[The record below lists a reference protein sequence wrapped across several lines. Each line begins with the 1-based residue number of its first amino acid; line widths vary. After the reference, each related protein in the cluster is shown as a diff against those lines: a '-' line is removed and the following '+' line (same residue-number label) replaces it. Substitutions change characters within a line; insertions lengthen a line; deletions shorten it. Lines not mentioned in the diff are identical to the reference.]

1 MSKYLVIVESPTKEK
16 TLKKILG
23 RDYMIK
29 SSKGHL
35 IDLPKT
41 KLGISI
47 ENNFQPEYVVIPK
60 QRRILKDLEES
71 TKGKERVFLATDPDR
86 EGEAMAWHIAQKLQV
101 IEGKSRVY
109 FNEITERA
117 VSQAFEKPREINLNM
132 VNSQKARRL
141 LDRLVGYK
149 ISPLLW
155 KKIGKK
161 LSAGRVQSVA
171 LRLICEREEEIAKF
185 KIEEYWTINA
195 LFKKKEDKKAEPFE
209 ARLFSI
215 KSKKTTIKT
224 KKEAFEICH
233 EVKNHDLYVKN
244 ITKKKESKNPSPP
257 FITSTLQ
264 QEAFNKLNFP
274 IKKTMLIAQQLYEGI
289 TLGNKGNIGLIT
301 YMRTDSIRVSDE
313 AKSEAKKYID
323 EHYGKDFAK
332 SSQNIKKVKN
342 MAKNIKIQDA
352 HESIRP
358 TYILNHPESI
368 KKYLTIDQYR
378 LYNLIWQRFIASRMK
393 AAYLEKISVDIESGY
408 YIFRT
413 SGYQILFKGYMILYD
428 QNNQELNKIPDLKEK
443 DQLQLLKIESNQ
455 SFTKPPPRYTEAS
468 LVKKLEKEGIG
479 RPSTYVPTIST
490 LQYRVYVKKAN
501 KNFKPTELGI
511 TVNTFLVKYFSD
523 IINIAFTAKM
533 EKQLDE
539 IEADN
544 KKWEIVLNEFY
555 QAFSRD
561 LEKGDQAKK
570 IEIPKVFSDII
581 CDQCGSKMLIKTGR
595 FGKFLACSNFPHCK
609 YTKPYLDK
617 IGVPCPE
624 EECSGEI
631 IRKKT
636 KKGKT
641 FYGCSN
647 YPKCS
652 FVTWSKPVDK
662 KCPQCA
668 HILLIMK
675 DRKDGFYYKCSN
687 SACNYKEFIKED
699 KQKSTENSKK
709 LNENKLS
716 D

>member
-1 MSKYLVIVESPTKEK
+1 MTKYLVIVESPTKEK

-23 RDYMIK
+23 KDYIIK

-41 KLGISI
+41 KLGIDI

-60 QRRILKDLEES
+60 QRRVLKELEDS
-71 TKGKERVFLATDPDR
+71 TKGKEKVFLATDPDR
-86 EGEAMAWHIAQKLQV
+86 EGEAIAWHIAQKLKV
-101 IEGKSRVY
+101 EDGKNRVV

-117 VSQAFEKPREINLNM
+117 VSQAIKTPREINLNM

-195 LFKKKEDKKAEPFE
+195 LFNKIEDEKAEPFE
-209 ARLFSI
+209 AKLFSI
-215 KSKKTTIKT
+215 NSKKATINT
-224 KKEAFEICH
+224 KDEATKICE
-233 EVKNHDLYVKN
+233 EVKNLDIYVKSIN
-244 ITKKKESKNPSPP
+244 KKKESKNPQPP
-257 FITSTLQ
+257 FTTSTLQ
-264 QEAFNKLNFP
+264 QEAYNKLNFP
-274 IKKTMLIAQQLYEGI
+274 IKKTMFLAQKLYEGI

-313 AKSEAKKYID
+313 AKSEAKKYIE

-332 SSQNIKKVKN
+332 SSQNLKKEKNKIKNV
-342 MAKNIKIQDA
+342 KIQDA

-358 TYILNHPESI
+358 TYVFNHPESI
-368 KKYLTIDQYR
+368 KKYLTNDQYK

-393 AAYLEKISVDIESGY
+393 AAYLEKITIDIESGR

-413 SGYQILFKGYMILYD
+413 SGYRILFKGYMILYS
-428 QNNQELNKIPDLKEK
+428 QNNQDLDKIPDLEEK
-443 DQLQLLKIESNQ
+443 DQLKLIKIEANQ

-468 LVKKLEKEGIG
+468 LVKRLEKEGIG

-490 LQYRVYVKKAN
+490 LQYRTYVEKVDKK
-501 KNFKPTELGI
+501 FRPTELGI
-511 TVNTFLVKYFSD
+511 TVNSFLIQYFSD
-523 IINIAFTAKM
+523 IVNIAFTAKM

-539 IEADN
+539 VESDK
-544 KKWEIVLNEFY
+544 KKWEDVLKIFY
-555 QAFSRD
+555 QAFSND
-561 LEKGDQAKK
+561 LEKGSQAQK
-570 IEIPKVFSDII
+570 IEMPKVFSDEV
-581 CDQCGSKMLIKTGR
+581 CDKCGSKMLIKNGR
-595 FGKFLACSNFPHCK
+595 FGKFLACSGFPKCK
-609 YTKPYLDK
+609 HTKPFLDK
-617 IGVPCPE
+617 IGVSCPVE
-624 EECSGEI
+624 GCSGEI

-636 KKGKT
+636 KKGRA

-652 FVTWSKPVDK
+652 FVTWNKPVNK
-662 KCPQCA
+662 KCPRCK
-668 HILLIMK
+668 HILVLSK
-675 DRKDGFYYKCSN
+675 NKKSGFYYKCSN
-687 SACNYKEFIKED
+687 SDCDYKDFIKE
-699 KQKSTENSKK
+699 NKK
-709 LNENKLS
+709 
-716 D
+716 

>member
-1 MSKYLVIVESPTKEK
+1 MTKYLVIVESPTKEK

-23 RDYMIK
+23 EDYIIK

-60 QRRILKDLEES
+60 QRRVLKELEES
-71 TKGKERVFLATDPDR
+71 TKGKEKVFLATDPDR
-86 EGEAMAWHIAQKLQV
+86 EGEAIAWHIAQKLKV
-101 IEGKSRVY
+101 IEGKNRVI

-117 VSQAFEKPREINLNM
+117 VSQAFKKPREINLNM

-161 LSAGRVQSVA
+161 LSAGRVQSVT

-185 KIEEYWTINA
+185 KIEEYWTVDA
-195 LFKKKEDKKAEPFE
+195 LFKKIEDEKAEPFE
-209 ARLFSI
+209 AKLFSI
-215 KSKKTTIKT
+215 NSKKATIKT
-224 KKEAFEICH
+224 KKEATEICE
-233 EVKNHDLYVKN
+233 EVKNQDIYIKSIN
-244 ITKKKESKNPSPP
+244 KKKESRNPQPS
-257 FITSTLQ
+257 FTTSTLQ
-264 QEAFNKLNFP
+264 QEAYNKLNFP
-274 IKKTMLIAQQLYEGI
+274 IKKTMFIAQQLYEGI
-289 TLGNKGNIGLIT
+289 TLGNKGNVGLIT

-313 AKSEAKKYID
+313 AKSEAEKYIE

-332 SSQNIKKVKN
+332 SSQNLKEVKN
-342 MAKNIKIQDA
+342 KIKNVKIQDA

-358 TYILNHPESI
+358 TYVLNHPESL
-368 KKYLTIDQYR
+368 KKYLTNDQYK
-378 LYNLIWQRFIASRMK
+378 LYNIIWQRFIASRMK
-393 AAYLEKISVDIESGY
+393 AAYLEKTTIDIESGI

-413 SGYQILFKGYMILYD
+413 SGYQILFKGYMIIYG
-428 QNNQELNKIPDLKEK
+428 QNNQDLDKIPDLKEK
-443 DQLQLLKIESNQ
+443 DQLKLLKIDANQ

-490 LQYRVYVKKAN
+490 LQYRTYVKKVN

-511 TVNTFLVKYFSD
+511 TVNSFLIQYFSD

-539 IEADN
+539 IESN
-544 KKWEIVLNEFY
+544 KNKWENVLDEFY
-555 QAFSRD
+555 KAFSHD
-561 LEKGDQAKK
+561 LEKGSQAQK
-570 IEIPKVFSDII
+570 IEMPRVFSDEI
-581 CDQCGSKMLIKTGR
+581 CDKCGSKMLIKNGR
-595 FGKFLACSNFPHCK
+595 FGKFLACSSFPHCK
-609 YTKPYLDK
+609 TTKPFLDK
-617 IGVPCPE
+617 IGISCPVE
-624 EECSGEI
+624 GCSGEI

-636 KKGKT
+636 KKGRT

-652 FVTWSKPVDK
+652 FVTWNKPVDK
-662 KCPQCA
+662 KCPQCN
-668 HILLIMK
+668 HILVIMK
-675 DRKDGFYYKCSN
+675 DKKNGFYHKCSN
-687 SACNYKEFIKED
+687 SACTYKDVIKED
-699 KQKSTENSKK
+699 KK
-709 LNENKLS
+709 
-716 D
+716 